1 VNTPIAILKGSGA
14 ELYLSIENEGL
25 ELAHLKGELKWKS
38 KGHRMKEKSHTLYHR
53 SRLEKGLSRP
63 VFSSL
68 MKGLDMMVYQQL
80 LQPKSLKLSGPLE
93 LDSGELFLPKDDLL
107 FKEQLRREQ
116 KMKADGVTSTFSE
129 FQEQQRQSLL
139 RGERKDLREVMKV
152 ESAFEFP
159 IPLAPPPTQ

>member
-1 VNTPIAILKGSGA
+1 
-14 ELYLSIENEGL
+14 
-25 ELAHLKGELKWKS
+25 
-38 KGHRMKEKSHTLYHR
+38 
-53 SRLEKGLSRP
+53 
-63 VFSSL
+63 

-80 LQPKSLKLSGPLE
+80 LQAKSLKLSGPLE

-159 IPLAPPPTQ
+159 VPLAPPPTQ